1 MKFAIATSNGRVS
14 PVFDV
19 ARQLLVLDVVD
30 GNVTGQSE
38 AQLEEHADRKVE
50 QLAES
55 GIEVLICGAL
65 SQSLSEMLV
74 LRGVQVI
81 PFIAGAT
88 DDVLKAFVAGN
99 LDRAQFAMPGC
110 CGQGP
115 GRRAGFGGR
124 CRGRGWHGGRPTGE
138 NGTQ

>member
-30 GNVTGQSE
+30 GNVTE
-38 AQLEEHADRKVE
+38 RCEVQLEDNTDRKVE
-50 QLAES
+50 QLTES

-65 SQSLSEMLV
+65 SQTLSEMLV

-99 LDRAQFAMPGC
+99 LDRTRFAMPGC
-110 CGQGP
+110 CGQGL
-115 GRRAGFGGR
+115 GRRAGLGGR
-124 CRGRGWHGGRPTGE
+124 CRGGGWHGKRSGGE
-138 NGTQ
+138 NGA